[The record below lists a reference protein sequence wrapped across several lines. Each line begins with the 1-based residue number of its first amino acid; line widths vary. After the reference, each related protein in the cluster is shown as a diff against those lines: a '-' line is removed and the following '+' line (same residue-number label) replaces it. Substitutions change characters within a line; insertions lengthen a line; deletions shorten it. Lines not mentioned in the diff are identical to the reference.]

1 MQNRVTAVLVAITLI
16 CLLPAAGHAL
26 LPYSQDFENLML
38 ASLDGNPALADD
50 GWLVFGNVFAPDGG
64 YLFGYGPFPAPNWFF
79 AFSAVTEGQGGPAQ
93 GLQQLVVFNDYNSD
107 QHPLGNLVES
117 NVFQEQIIGPG
128 DVGETWVFDFQ
139 AKLGDL
145 VAPSTALAF
154 IKTLDPEAGFA
165 LTNFITVDMT
175 TIPTT
180 WSDFS
185 LSILIDESLDGQIL
199 QIGFA
204 NTTTDYVASGVIYDN
219 VNWYIDGPVGTEEN
233 TWGGVKSLYR

>member
-1 MQNRVTAVLVAITLI
+1 MI
-16 CLLPAAGHAL
+16 CLIPASGLAL

-38 ASLDGNPALADD
+38 GSLDSNPALADD
-50 GWLVFGNVFAPDGG
+50 GWLVFGNVFDPDGN
-64 YLFGYGPFPAPNWFF
+64 YLFGYGPFPAPNHFT
-79 AFSAVTEGQGGPAQ
+79 AFCAVIADQGGPGQ
-93 GLQQLVVFNDYNSD
+93 GSQQLVVYNDYNSD
-107 QHPLGNLVES
+107 QHPLGNLIES

-145 VAPSTALAF
+145 QAPSTALAF
-154 IKTLDPEAGFA
+154 IKTLDPDAGFA

-185 LSILIDESLDGQIL
+185 ISIMIDGALDGQIL
-199 QIGFA
+199 QFGFA
-204 NTTTDYVASGVIYDN
+204 NTAANYVASGVFYDN
-219 VNWYIDGPVGTEEN
+219 VNFYIDGPVGTEEN